1 MHLEDRSVYRTNSSF
16 NIEIDIKIVTDGC
29 HHVFEFLDPPYLE
42 AFEHIPSKPS
52 SPMHLGFE
60 AHRVLQEHLDQDYD
74 YFCYLEDDLI
84 INDAS
89 FFQKLSSFTSFLGD
103 KFLVLPQRYEISH
116 SIHQVEKFFIDGPIE
131 PTFIQDYYTYPG
143 PVHLLQYGPLAIALE
158 SPSNPHAGCFFLSHN
173 QLTTWV
179 EKDYWLD
186 RDDSFISPLE
196 SSATLG
202 ISKTFEILKP
212 SFDYAS
218 WFELQH
224 YGNSFH
230 SLIATK

>member
-16 NIEIDIKIVTDGC
+16 NIDIDIKIVTDGC

-103 KFLVLPQRYEISH
+103 KFLVLPQRYELSRT
-116 SIHQVEKFFIDGPIE
+116 IHQVEKFYIDGPIE
-131 PTFIQDYYTYPG
+131 PCFIQDFYTYPG
-143 PVHLLQYGPLAIALE
+143 PVRLFIWT
-158 SPSNPHAGCFFLSHN
+158 PSHVLSRPRIPMLDAFFKS
-173 QLTTWV
+173 
-179 EKDYWLD
+179 
-186 RDDSFISPLE
+186 
-196 SSATLG
+196 
-202 ISKTFEILKP
+202 
-212 SFDYAS
+212 
-218 WFELQH
+218 
-224 YGNSFH
+224 
-230 SLIATK
+230 